1 MSNSLKNQIKYFFL
15 NLYIN
20 REPVMVYIYNSRN
33 TTDQT
38 VYSLTSI
45 LHYDSN
51 TFFFTDYK
59 NISLDHKYKL
69 FVMTNWFKGPSA
81 VIVW

>member
-1 MSNSLKNQIKYFFL
+1 MSNSLKNQNKYFFL

-38 VYSLTSI
+38 VYSLASI

-51 TFFFTDYK
+51 TFFFTDYN

>member
-1 MSNSLKNQIKYFFL
+1 MK
-15 NLYIN
+15 
-20 REPVMVYIYNSRN
+20 EVMAVECLH
-33 TTDQT
+33 TDTDQT

-51 TFFFTDYK
+51 TFFFTDYN